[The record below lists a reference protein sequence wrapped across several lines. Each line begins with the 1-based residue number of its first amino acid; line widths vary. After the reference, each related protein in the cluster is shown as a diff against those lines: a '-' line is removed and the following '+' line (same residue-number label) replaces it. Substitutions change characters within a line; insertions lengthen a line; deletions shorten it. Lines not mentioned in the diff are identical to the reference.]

1 MNFRDYN
8 DFEIID
14 LIKQGNEE
22 ALELMFDKYK
32 YLVAKKIT
40 KFNLSDEF
48 DDCFQ
53 EGMIVLYKSVLK
65 FHDDRN
71 KTFMRFF
78 ESNLEHQYISIIRS
92 RQRHYKFVREK
103 LPILVDYQVEEIQG
117 GLYTEAD
124 INQALS
130 QLSQLEFTIF
140 KAKFIHNKPVSLIA
154 SEQNIPIKKVYN
166 AIDRIRLK
174 IKMHLQ

>member
-32 YLVAKKIT
+32 YLVAKKIA

-65 FHDDRN
+65 YDDDR
-71 KTFMRFF
+71 KKSFMRFF
-78 ESNLEHQYISIIRS
+78 ETNLEHHFISIIRT
-92 RQRHYKFVREK
+92 RQRYFKFVREK
-103 LPILVDYQVEEIQG
+103 FPVLIDYHVEEVESNQ
-117 GLYTEAD
+117 YTETD
-124 INQALS
+124 IKQAIDH
-130 QLSQLEFTIF
+130 LSQLELVVFV
-140 KAKFIHNKPVSLIA
+140 AKFINDKPVDLIA
-154 SEQNIPIKKVYN
+154 REQNVPIKKVYN
-166 AIDRIRLK
+166 AIDRIRQK